1 MPGHREGITLA
12 STIARF
18 ATTDGNHGTA
28 IPGLTMFRYAQP
40 TVPMPYVYEPG
51 IAVVAQGSKCVVLA
65 NEIYE
70 YGAGQS
76 LLTSV
81 DLPVVS
87 RVSAATS
94 ATPYLGLTLALDTR
108 SIVQL
113 ATEADLPPQRASSS
127 RGLMIGDITAHL
139 QDALLRLILL
149 LDEPEHIQLLAPLI
163 RREIGIRL
171 LTGPQGVQLRQLVAA
186 GSQVQQIAKAIAW
199 LKENYTDNFHVDAL
213 ASRALM
219 SPSTFRLH
227 FRTVTGM
234 SPLQYQKQLRLQEAR
249 WLMLNEGADAIS
261 AAIRVGYES
270 ATQFS
275 REYSRAFGAPPL
287 RDINRLRQSVP
298 LGGGQL
304 WSAQ

>member
-1 MPGHREGITLA
+1 MLRDKDRTTLA
-12 STIARF
+12 ATIARF
-18 ATTDGNHGTA
+18 APSDGNYETA
-28 IPGLTMFRYAQP
+28 VPGLKLFRYAQP

-65 NEIYE
+65 DEIYE
-70 YGAGQS
+70 YGVGQS

-87 RVSAATS
+87 RVSEATS
-94 ATPYLGLTLALDTR
+94 AEPYLGMALALDTR

-113 ATEADLPPQRASSS
+113 ATEADLPRQRTVPG
-127 RGLMIGDITAHL
+127 RGLLIGDLSAHL
-139 QDALLRLILL
+139 QDALLRLLL
-149 LDEPEHIQLLAPLI
+149 LIDEPEHIPLLAPLI
-163 RREIGIRL
+163 QREISVRL
-171 LTGPQGVQLRQLVAA
+171 LTGPQGAQLRQLVAA

-199 LKENYTDNFHVDAL
+199 LKEHYTTSFPVEEL
-213 ASRALM
+213 AARTHM

-234 SPLQYQKQLRLQEAR
+234 GPLQYQKQLRLQEAR
-249 WLMLNEGADAIS
+249 WLMLNEDADSVS

-287 RDINRLRQSVP
+287 RDINRLRQTVP
-298 LGGGQL
+298 LQRVL
-304 WSAQ
+304 K